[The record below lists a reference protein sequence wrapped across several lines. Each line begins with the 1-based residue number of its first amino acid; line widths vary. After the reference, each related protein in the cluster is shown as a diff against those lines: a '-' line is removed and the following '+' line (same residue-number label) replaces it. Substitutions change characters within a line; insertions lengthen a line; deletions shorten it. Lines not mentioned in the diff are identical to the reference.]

1 MTEWVR
7 LDGRVAV
14 VTGGANGIGAGIAA
28 MLAAAGAT
36 VVIADRDEAGAL
48 REAAA
53 MTANGHAADSIVLDL
68 SDETSIVWCCAE
80 IVRRHGT
87 PWLLVNNA
95 GVQDRE
101 TLLEATAAEWDRVH
115 GVNARGAFLMT
126 RETARAMVLAEGGGR
141 VVNIASCCVWAP
153 AVVGLAS
160 YAASK
165 GALLTFGQTAAFEL
179 AGHGITVN
187 TVLPGGVV
195 TPGCVAARGPA
206 TSWPATRRPPLG
218 MCEPRDIAAA
228 VLFFATPAARYVTN
242 QTIAVDAGLSLT

>member
-1 MTEWVR
+1 MISIAASAPCLWPASAISASAGMATPST
-7 LDGRVAV
+7 
-14 VTGGANGIGAGIAA
+14 VTFGAALGGAPTTFSASDGMRGSISALSV
-28 MLAAAGAT
+28 LAVSRA
-36 VVIADRDEAGAL
+36 
-48 REAAA
+48 
-53 MTANGHAADSIVLDL
+53 S
-68 SDETSIVWCCAE
+68 
-80 IVRRHGT
+80 
-87 PWLLVNNA
+87 
-95 GVQDRE
+95 
-101 TLLEATAAEWDRVH
+101 
-115 GVNARGAFLMT
+115 VNARGAFLMT

-206 TSWPATRRPPLG
+206 TSGPATRRPPLG

-228 VLFFATPAARYVTN
+228 VLFFATQAARYVTN